1 MSKLQSKSQ
10 KTYIARGITG
20 SLGIMALCAVTVGVA
35 NGADSD
41 AAEDTLINKGL
52 GFIETLASE
61 VAENLPVKSEAS
73 GYFANQRGKRSGWRD
88 SGCL

>member
-10 KTYIARGITG
+10 KTYMTRGITG

-61 VAENLPVKSEAS
+61 VAEKLAGEKLKHLDISPVSYTHLTLPTILLV
-73 GYFANQRGKRSGWRD
+73 
-88 SGCL
+88 